1 MSEDGG
7 LREDE
12 ESVDRTQDGESEN
25 RETLEEADQFLLNF
39 SQASAEQLEGAS
51 LRNEWLSSKHMLGM
65 SSSMQVAQLVIFA
78 SKAGLKEMS
87 ELQRLSGI
95 VAQADL
101 TTKNAEI
108 QKFKEEAATQ
118 LSAERVRVPE
128 RLQDPVKRLQLSESE
143 TDTPESTPKR
153 KKIKRDKQQGKKP
166 AKLSAGMTVNPF
178 EFWKEMKREEVR
190 KVG

>member
-128 RLQDPVKRLQLSESE
+128 RLQDPVL
-143 TDTPESTPKR
+143 
-153 KKIKRDKQQGKKP
+153 
-166 AKLSAGMTVNPF
+166 TVWIYRPNF
-178 EFWKEMKREEVR
+178 L
-190 KVG
+190 